1 MQALET
7 MQKLKDVKGY
17 VRLTLDKLPEI
28 RADLIRLDDNQ
39 QEWVFCQLVD
49 SLRINPISPKT
60 AGNPEKHFRRE
71 NLLRV
76 RGKDPNPAYVCVYCK
91 NPSH

>member
-7 MQKLKDVKGY
+7 MQKLKDVEGY
-17 VRLTLDKLPEI
+17 VRLTLDMLPEI